1 MILIQKMRTIKE
13 MKLILLTIHFYV
25 SCCIAGCAK
34 YIRATSVLKTQ
45 DVDWLIIF
53 LNIASL

>member
-1 MILIQKMRTIKE
+1 

-34 YIRATSVLKTQ
+34 YIRATRRPAVHVVRGTLKTQ